1 MTYMGDYGNIV
12 SVCERKNLMEKDNKK
27 KGNKLLWSILFI
39 VIAVL
44 SVWAVTQQN
53 KSFSMKK
60 FAQLIDGAKPS
71 FIIGAFISMLMY
83 IGFEALALKSIT
95 QIFGYKTDFL
105 SNYFYASGDL
115 YFSAITPS
123 ATGGQPACG
132 YFMNKDGV
140 PLMATTIV
148 LVVNTFL
155 YTFSLV
161 ILGVGDL
168 IINPKTILRFG
179 PLSRFFI
186 IFGIAIQIGLAVFFY
201 LLIKKEYLLERIL
214 RWFIRVLGKLHF
226 VKNVDQKTE
235 KIKKKM
241 DEYRE
246 TSEMIKGK
254 MNKLFIPLIYNIFM
268 RLSLIAVSVFVYLA
282 TGNLAADV
290 WKVVSIQ
297 IFVIIGAYVIPIPG
311 AIGITDYLMIDGY
324 KSLFDSEQ
332 AVNLELLSRS
342 ISFYACILL
351 CGILTLIRFIWV
363 NRGKK

>member
-1 MTYMGDYGNIV
+1 MII
-12 SVCERKNLMEKDNKK
+12 
-27 KGNKLLWSILFI
+27 LLNS
-39 VIAVL
+39 
-44 SVWAVTQQN
+44 
-53 KSFSMKK
+53 
-60 FAQLIDGAKPS
+60 
-71 FIIGAFISMLMY
+71 
-83 IGFEALALKSIT
+83 
-95 QIFGYKTDFL
+95 
-105 SNYFYASGDL
+105 
-115 YFSAITPS
+115 
-123 ATGGQPACG
+123 
-132 YFMNKDGV
+132 
-140 PLMATTIV
+140 
-148 LVVNTFL
+148 
-155 YTFSLV
+155 SL
-161 ILGVGDL
+161 
-168 IINPKTILRFG
+168 R
-179 PLSRFFI
+179 RFF
-186 IFGIAIQIGLAVFFY
+186 FFFFIAIQIGLAVFFY

-351 CGILTLIRFIWV
+351 CGSLTLIRFIWV
-363 NRGKK
+363 NRREK